1 MTYKVLLLVIKSNP
15 KEKEDEFI
23 QMMIAS
29 SDPPFYV
36 ELNSATA
43 TSTLSVRPAGLQPN
57 NVGIGHAIHIYM

>member
-1 MTYKVLLLVIKSNP
+1 MK
-15 KEKEDEFI
+15 FI

-29 SDPPFYV
+29 SDPSFYV

-57 NVGIGHAIHIYM
+57 DVGIGHAIHIYM

>member
-1 MTYKVLLLVIKSNP
+1 MK
-15 KEKEDEFI
+15 FI

-43 TSTLSVRPAGLQPN
+43 TSTLSVRPAGFSQIMLGLDTRSTSTCDACRIKT
-57 NVGIGHAIHIYM
+57 VVTRIK